1 MGQGSWVRVGRP
13 AGLSSRCLP
22 PRPPMWWRP
31 FGGSTGGWCP
41 TDRTSGMSEM
51 VGPEPHVPRP
61 VCAVSQHRGGAP
73 RRGGGGRGVQK
84 MLSCPLRFIV
94 CSLGIQQMLSNQRRL
109 LTVNA
114 FNMTQPPPPSTLPPQ
129 WSLWS
134 VRSQSGELCATG
146 PVVFKA
152 LTPVRG
158 FRGV

>member
-1 MGQGSWVRVGRP
+1 MSPPPPPCGGDPLEAPPG
-13 AGLSSRCLP
+13 AGVQQTEPQECLKRSAQNHTSPDPSALSA
-22 PRPPMWWRP
+22 
-31 FGGSTGGWCP
+31 STEEE
-41 TDRTSGMSEM
+41 R
-51 VGPEPHVPRP
+51 
-61 VCAVSQHRGGAP
+61 RG
-73 RRGGGGRGVQK
+73 GGGGRGVQK

-158 FRGV
+158 FRGVWEALSLGL